1 MIIYAEDKNIEIGI
15 IENEISHINSI
26 IENER
31 KAKKLLVSYMD
42 KISNAINNMTNPT
55 DINEILKCLDDLKF
69 NLDNANSLISAFTGL
84 LDTLN
89 SIKGNIDMQKIIDYN
104 YSYKEV
110 FDKYLQVNNTVY
122 NFIYGLSKY
131 TCIVFPE
138 SSIKEELI
146 VNENISKPTNNIET
160 PTVDDNFNL
169 KENTLIISER
179 NQNVILP
186 YTVLELQEKLRTNS
200 DTYKSMQDIVEKCYT
215 SPLSIYKNTSLSR
228 FKEAL
233 NLIKGREKGSL
244 KQALDLGL
252 ELFFNSNLH
261 PAIISACKSLD
272 ELDIYLDYLENG
284 ETHKFCCFD
293 IVFDVA
299 PVVVKN
305 QKEVKR

>member
-1 MIIYAEDKNIEIGI
+1 MIIYSEDKNIEINV

-31 KAKKLLVSYMD
+31 KSKKLLVSYMD
-42 KISNAINNMTNPT
+42 KISSAINNMTNPT
-55 DINEILKCLDDLKF
+55 DINEIHKCLEDLKF
-69 NLDNANSLISAFTGL
+69 NLDNTNSLIGSLTDL
-84 LDTLN
+84 LNILN
-89 SIKGNIDMQKIIDYN
+89 SIKENMDTQKIIDYN

-110 FDKYLQVNNTVY
+110 FDKYLQVNNAVY
-122 NFIYGLSKY
+122 NFIDGLSQY

-138 SSIKEELI
+138 TTIKEEII
-146 VNENISKPTNNIET
+146 VNESICEPTNNVET
-160 PTVDDNFNL
+160 PSADDNSNL

-186 YTVLELQEKLRTNS
+186 YTILELQEKLKDNS
-200 DTYKSMQDIVEKCYT
+200 NTYKSMQEIVEKCYT
-215 SPLSIYKNTSLSR
+215 RPLSVYKNASFSR

-233 NLIKGREKGSL
+233 NLIRERENGSL

-261 PAIISACKSLD
+261 PAVISACKNLD

-284 ETHKFCCFD
+284 ETNHFTCFKV
-293 IVFDVA
+293 IFDVA
-299 PVVVKN
+299 PIVVKN
-305 QKEVKR
+305 KRSQGF